1 MRALV
6 IGLAAAALPLAA
18 AADEIF
24 LKSGGQLS
32 GRIVSR
38 TATAVEVDIGS
49 GRITVPPSLVSR
61 IEEGR
66 SPLHEYDE
74 RAGRLAPGDVEGWL
88 VLGAWANDRGLGTQA
103 RDAYERARR
112 AAPEDA
118 RANEA
123 LGNVRVNGQ
132 WMTAEQGYEARG
144 YLKFE
149 GDWISP
155 AEHSAILRERAAE
168 ADQERARAQ
177 AELLARETEA
187 RAQEAEARARQAA
200 AEAQQPEGV
209 PLWYGWGAGPVSWPT
224 SIGMRPAGTLPADRP
239 PDLRR

>member
-1 MRALV
+1 VRALV
-6 IGLAAAALPLAA
+6 IGLAAAALPMAA

-38 TATAVEVDIGS
+38 TTTALEVDIGA
-49 GRITVPPSLVSR
+49 GHVTVPASYVVR

-66 SPLHEYDE
+66 SPLHEYGE
-74 RAGRLAPGDVEGWL
+74 RAGRLGAGDVEGW
-88 VLGAWANDRGLGTQA
+88 VALGAWANERGLGTQA

-112 AAPEDA
+112 AAPDDP

-123 LGNVRVNGQ
+123 LGNVRLNGQ

-144 YLKFE
+144 YVKFE
-149 GDWISP
+149 GEWITP
-155 AEHSAILRERAAE
+155 AEQDAILRERAAQGAE
-168 ADQERARAQ
+168 ERARLQLQEA
-177 AELLARETEA
+177 EA
-187 RAQEAEARARQAA
+187 RALEAEARARQAA
-200 AEAQQPEGV
+200 AEAQAQQSEAQG
-209 PLWYGWGAGPVSWPT
+209 LWYGWGAGPVSWPT
-224 SIGMRPAGTLPADRP
+224 SIGMRPAGTMPADRP